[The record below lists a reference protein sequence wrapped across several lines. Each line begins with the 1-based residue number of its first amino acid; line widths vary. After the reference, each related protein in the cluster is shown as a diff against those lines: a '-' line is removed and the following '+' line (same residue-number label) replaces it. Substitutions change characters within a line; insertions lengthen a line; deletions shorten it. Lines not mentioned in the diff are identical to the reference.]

1 MISVF
6 FTGDF
11 HLVIL
16 PEKYFKKS
24 QGAISLFEKKQHFQ
38 DVTHNCKGLFI
49 NMTNLFI
56 MHHYEQ

>member
-16 PEKYFKKS
+16 PEKYFKNPK
-24 QGAISLFEKKQHFQ
+24 
-38 DVTHNCKGLFI
+38 
-49 NMTNLFI
+49 
-56 MHHYEQ
+56 EQLAYLRRSNIFKM